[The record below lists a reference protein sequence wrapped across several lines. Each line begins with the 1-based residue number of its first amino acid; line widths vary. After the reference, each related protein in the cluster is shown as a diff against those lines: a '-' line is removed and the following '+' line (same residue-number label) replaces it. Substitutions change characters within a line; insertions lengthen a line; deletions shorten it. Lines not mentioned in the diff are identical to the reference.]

1 MTLSP
6 VELSL
11 ALTAVAA
18 GAAIQGSIGFGFSF
32 VAAPVITLFV
42 PRALPATLLFLALPM
57 TGFMALRERHAIDL
71 GGFAWITAG
80 RVLGTAAGAALLVAV
95 PADWLSVLFGSM
107 IAAGAGV
114 SLLGPS
120 FEARARTRF
129 VAGAASGVM
138 GTAAAVGGPP
148 LALVEQASPGPVLRS
163 TLAVSFLVGLAMSLG
178 ALWVAGEVR
187 GLHLRLAVQLLP
199 ALLGGLLGSRL
210 LVRVLD
216 ERWLRP
222 AVLAF
227 AAAAGS
233 AAVVKGLVG

>member
-1 MTLSP
+1 MALSGL
-6 VELSL
+6 EL
-11 ALTAVAA
+11 ALALAAVAV
-18 GAAIQGSIGFGFSF
+18 GAIIQGSIGFGFSF

-57 TGFMALRERHAIDL
+57 TALMALRERQAIDL
-71 GGFAWITAG
+71 RGFAWITAG
-80 RVLGTAAGAALLVAV
+80 RVLGTAAGAAVLVAV
-95 PADWLSVLFGSM
+95 PANWLSVLFGS
-107 IAAGAGV
+107 IISAAAGV

-120 FEARARTRF
+120 FEARPRTRF

-163 TLAVSFLVGLAMSLG
+163 TLAVSFLAGLAMSLA
-178 ALWVAGEVR
+178 ALWVAGEVH
-187 GLHLRLAVQLLP
+187 GWQVVLAAELVP
-199 ALLGGLLGSRL
+199 ALLGGLLVSRL
-210 LVRVLD
+210 LVPVLD

-227 AAAAGS
+227 AAAGGA